1 MTRPSNREPN
11 EPSETNEPAES
22 AWKALRTAIS
32 PRPDG
37 PAVGDTPM
45 DERPGVL
52 EGGADRP
59 RLDEAGGSDGAP
71 VEDADHRSTP
81 TARRFVVSVDD
92 DGTAESRLLSDGGTA
107 ADSRGRYTV
116 DVTAKTDSGVASHS
130 VASNDVSETFEGLVR
145 WYASQVAPDED
156 PAEVVDVL
164 LAASDLD

>member
-1 MTRPSNREPN
+1 MTRRSNRESN
-11 EPSETNEPAES
+11 EPSETNEAGES
-22 AWKALRTAIS
+22 AWKALRTAIA
-32 PRPDG
+32 PRPDD
-37 PAVGDTPM
+37 PAVGDVPM
-45 DERPGVL
+45 DERPAGVPERGTDRPGL
-52 EGGADRP
+52 AEDGADATP
-59 RLDEAGGSDGAP
+59 T
-71 VEDADHRSTP
+71 EDADGRSTP

-130 VASNDVSETFEGLVR
+130 IASNDVSETFEGLVR

-156 PAEVVDVL
+156 PAAVVDVL